1 MQLKTRYNL
10 LHLFYWFAYCCISGF
25 IAIFLQYLG
34 LSNTEIGIV
43 TGISCIST
51 IFISPFISS
60 LVDRI
65 KNLTIKKLT
74 VYITVGVGIVYLILS
89 FIKMPAF
96 MAMILYILMYAL
108 MLSTVPLLTM
118 IAMNYIN
125 DGLYVNFGLA
135 RGIGSASWAAS
146 AFVFG
151 QVISFVDPWILSI
164 GYFFFIALALILL
177 YTMPEQKNVKTTK
190 EKQGSVLQVI
200 KNYKILFFLLLGFC
214 FMFAGATTIG
224 TYLINIVTNLGGNT
238 SLYGIAVFCMAA
250 SEMPIMSIT
259 YRLLKK
265 YRSET
270 LLLASAFFYV
280 LRNLTICLAPHLI
293 VLLIGMMFQGLSF
306 GLFTATIT
314 YYVNDHLDESDQM
327 MGQTMIAMMST
338 GLGSSIGNIFG
349 GILQDSL
356 GLNSMLIFVCG
367 LTLIGCFI
375 MFMTLKNKVGLG
387 HRPLIKSTKNS

>member
-238 SLYGIAVFCMAA
+238 SLYGVCMFFMAFSELPVITMAPRLMKRFNSVTLIVIASVF
-250 SEMPIMSIT
+250 
-259 YRLLKK
+259 YL
-265 YRSET
+265 
-270 LLLASAFFYV
+270 
-280 LRNLTICLAPHLI
+280 LRNFTICLAPNLI
-293 VLLIGMMFQGLSF
+293 ILIIGMMFQGLSY
-306 GLFTATIT
+306 GLFTGVIT
-314 YYVNDHLDESDQM
+314 YYVTYNLDTKDQLA
-327 MGQTMIAMMST
+327 GQTLIGIMTSGIGST
-338 GLGSSIGNIFG
+338 LGNVLG
-349 GILQDSL
+349 GILQDTF
-356 GLNSMLIFVCG
+356 GLDY
-367 LTLIGCFI
+367 
-375 MFMTLKNKVGLG
+375 MFMFIYIVTITGALIIFTTKKINDKKNLAA
-387 HRPLIKSTKNS
+387 S